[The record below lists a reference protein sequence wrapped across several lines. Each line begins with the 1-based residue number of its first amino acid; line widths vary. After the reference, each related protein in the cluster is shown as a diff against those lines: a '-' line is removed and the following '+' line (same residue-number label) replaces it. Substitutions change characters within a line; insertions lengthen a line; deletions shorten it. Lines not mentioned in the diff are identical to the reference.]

1 MFSMIFLQTSVCWLI
16 SLSRLVSLGVRR
28 LAWMKYIDRDGQ
40 RQEIIREIIPGGF
53 LSGFR

>member
-1 MFSMIFLQTSVCWLI
+1 MQLTETWFI